1 MLTSVPE
8 LVTMEAGSVMVVS
21 AFFLRHHSAGISGTV
36 WGQQVFL
43 DACSFLSYRADSYLK
58 KKKKIQPQTLQFY
71 PLHY

>member
-43 DACSFLSYRADSYLK
+43 DACSFLSYRADSY
-58 KKKKIQPQTLQFY
+58 F
-71 PLHY
+71 